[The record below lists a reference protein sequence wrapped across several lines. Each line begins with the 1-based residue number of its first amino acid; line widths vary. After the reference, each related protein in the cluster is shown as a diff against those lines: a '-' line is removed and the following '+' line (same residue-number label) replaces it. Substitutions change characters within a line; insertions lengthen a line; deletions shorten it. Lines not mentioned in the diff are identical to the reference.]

1 MVDLNN
7 FATFPTLAIGILVA
21 SLREAGLIVDVLSPL
36 EHDVPAAE
44 RERQE
49 WYGDHLHRRLR
60 LSNSRVVR
68 VARESSRT
76 LRRRWSEKPH
86 KRVMQEVGRMLDTN
100 PDAMLLS
107 AYLQH
112 YDTVKAIASLAA
124 AKRVPLLIG
133 GPMFNQPA
141 VARAWAGIAGV
152 RAVIGGESDLTLPEI
167 VKAAIEGGDL
177 LQFDGIFLP
186 NGVSSSPAQPL
197 RELDRSPI
205 PDYSDFPWHR
215 YRLPLIPVMT
225 SRGCQWGRCAFCSDI
240 VSTNG
245 RTFRTRTVD
254 SVMSE
259 IRELAQR
266 HQSSNFLFLDL
277 KLNSSPHMWRAIIER
292 IQNEAPGAQWVG
304 TVHVDKRKDNGLS
317 QADLMAAANAGMRRI
332 SFGLE
337 SGSQRVLDA
346 MDKGSAVEANSE
358 FIRHAHQAGISVRC
372 TMFRGFPGE
381 DASDL
386 IQTASFLEEHAEY
399 IDRIRFNE
407 LAILE
412 GTPLHREATG
422 ANSRFAQLRIVK
434 SDEKNAIV
442 RYKNSATT
450 NRSYRRAMR
459 RVLAAVYSIN
469 RRPVRAEA
477 RVFDGVM

>member
-21 SLREAGLIVDVLSPL
+21 SLREAGFSVNVLSPL
-36 EHDVPAAE
+36 DHDVPAAE

-68 VARESSRT
+68 TARESSRSI
-76 LRRRWSEKPH
+76 RRRWSERPH
-86 KRVMQEVGRMLDTN
+86 KRVIQEVGRILDTS
-100 PDAMLLS
+100 PDVMLLS

-112 YDTVKAIASLAA
+112 YDTVKAIAAIAA
-124 AKRVPLLIG
+124 EKDVPLLVG

-141 VARAWAGIAGV
+141 VARAWSGIDGLNAI
-152 RAVIGGESDLTLPEI
+152 IGSESDLAIPEI

-177 LQFDGIFLP
+177 LQFDGVYLP
-186 NGVSSSPAQPL
+186 NGSSSSPAQPF
-197 RELDRSPI
+197 RDLDRTPI

-215 YRLPLIPVMT
+215 YRLPLIPIMT
-225 SRGCQWGRCAFCSDI
+225 SRGCQWGRCTFCSDV

-245 RTFRTRTVD
+245 RTFRTRSVD

-259 IRELAQR
+259 IKELALR

-277 KLNSSPHMWRAIIER
+277 KLNSNPHMWRAIIER
-292 IQNEAPGAQWVG
+292 IQHEAPGAQWVG
-304 TVHVDKRKDNGLS
+304 TVHVDKRQDNGLS
-317 QADLMAAANAGMRRI
+317 LVDLRAAARSGMRRI

-337 SGSQRVLDA
+337 FGSQRVLDA
-346 MDKGSAVEANSE
+346 MDKGSSVEANSE
-358 FIRHAHQAGISVRC
+358 FIHHASQAGISVRC

-381 DASDL
+381 NASDL
-386 IQTASFLEEHAEY
+386 IQTARFLEEHTEQ

-422 ANSRFAQLRIVK
+422 TNSQFAQLRIIK
-434 SDEKNAIV
+434 RDEKNAIV
-442 RYKNSATT
+442 RYSNSAITT
-450 NRSYRRAMR
+450 RSYRKAMR
-459 RVLAAVYSIN
+459 RVLAAVYKIN
-469 RRPVRAEA
+469 RRPVRIEA
-477 RVFDGVM
+477 QAFDGVM